1 MQRICMVAEPIEL
14 FPLFFSPAQKVYT
27 SAWIGIYVSSERY
40 IPMKANLYKFLGI
53 DRIRRRNN
61 YLKRLKTPFQTA
73 R

>member
-14 FPLFFSPAQKVYT
+14 FPFFFSPAQKVYT
-27 SAWIGIYVSSERY
+27 SARKGIYVSSERY